1 MATPVPNQ
9 KLPQRVRGLG
19 LDIVCRVNLHPL
31 NRKEK
36 KKKRIKVNIYA
47 KNIRK
52 SYLK

>member
-19 LDIVCRVNLHPL
+19 LDIICRVNLHPL
-31 NRKEK
+31 NRKGK
-36 KKKRIKVNIYA
+36 KKKKERIKVNIYT

-52 SYLK
+52 S